1 MTSVSDFAPGITGN
15 PRYDKLLAMIGARG
29 HMRIDELASLLGVSP
44 QTIRRDIRKL
54 SGEGFLSRYH
64 GGAAQ
69 PSSVINVAL
78 EQREVTHVAAKRAI
92 AEAIAARIADRS
104 TVFLASGTTVE
115 YVARA
120 LDARNDLRIITTS
133 LRVAGLLYARRD
145 FDVMVP
151 GGRLRPQNAGIVGPL
166 AEEFLRGFRA
176 DTLVMSAGAVD
187 PDGTLLEYDINEVA
201 VMRIMMA
208 NAKQVFLAVDHTK
221 FHASVSVKLAG
232 TGEIDALFTDEPPP
246 APLAA
251 LLAQQ
256 QVEVLVVPSDV
267 RGGKPDSHPAPT
279 SGRSVDVGFGHRPC
293 GARLEEVEV
302 AALVGLRHVLLV
314 EHRPAALVAARRR
327 CPGGAAPRELVVVD
341 VQVDAPRRHVERDPV
356 AGRHQRERPAD
367 RALGRDVQHARA
379 VVRAAHARVGDA
391 HHVAHPLREELLRD
405 LQIAPFGKARRADR
419 PRVLQHQHRVLRHRQ
434 VGVVDPGREV
444 GVVLEHQRG
453 AGVHQELGRGRR
465 GLHHAAARREVAGE
479 HRERAARRGVAGDG
493 PIERADDVVVPDLA
507 SATFSPSVR
516 PLTVIAA
523 A

>member
-1 MTSVSDFAPGITGN
+1 MTSASDFAPGITGN
-15 PRYDKLLAMIGARG
+15 PRYDRLLAMIGARG

-78 EQREVTHVAAKRAI
+78 EQRQVTHVAAKRAI

-120 LDARNDLRIITTS
+120 LDARNDLRIVTTS
-133 LRVAGLLYARRD
+133 LRVASLLYARRD

-176 DTLVMSAGAVD
+176 DTLVMSSGAVD

-201 VMRIMMA
+201 VMRIMMV
-208 NAKQVFLAVDHTK
+208 NARQVFLAVDHTK
-221 FHASVSVKLAG
+221 FHATVSVKLAG

-256 QVEVLVVPSDV
+256 QVEVLVVPTDA
-267 RGGKPDSHPAPT
+267 RGGKSDSHPAP
-279 SGRSVDVGFGHRPC
+279 
-293 GARLEEVEV
+293 
-302 AALVGLRHVLLV
+302 
-314 EHRPAALVAARRR
+314 RPA
-327 CPGGAAPRELVVVD
+327 G
-341 VQVDAPRRHVERDPV
+341 Q
-356 AGRHQRERPAD
+356 
-367 RALGRDVQHARA
+367 
-379 VVRAAHARVGDA
+379 
-391 HHVAHPLREELLRD
+391 
-405 LQIAPFGKARRADR
+405 
-419 PRVLQHQHRVLRHRQ
+419 
-434 VGVVDPGREV
+434 
-444 GVVLEHQRG
+444 
-453 AGVHQELGRGRR
+453 
-465 GLHHAAARREVAGE
+465 
-479 HRERAARRGVAGDG
+479 
-493 PIERADDVVVPDLA
+493 
-507 SATFSPSVR
+507 
-516 PLTVIAA
+516 
-523 A
+523 

>member
-1 MTSVSDFAPGITGN
+1 MTSAPGFAPGITGN
-15 PRYDKLLAMIGARG
+15 PRHDRLLAMIGARG

-54 SGEGFLSRYH
+54 SGDGFLSRYH

-78 EQREVTHVAAKRAI
+78 EQRQATHVPAKRAI
-92 AEAIAARIADRS
+92 AQAIAARIADRS

-187 PDGTLLEYDINEVA
+187 PDGTLLEYDVNEVA

-221 FHASVSVKLAG
+221 FHASVSVQLAG
-232 TGEIDALFTDEPPP
+232 TGEIDALFTDAPPP

-256 QVEVLVVPSDV
+256 QVEVRVVASEV
-267 RGGKPDSHPAPT
+267 RGGKPHVPAGT
-279 SGRSVDVGFGHRPC
+279 
-293 GARLEEVEV
+293 
-302 AALVGLRHVLLV
+302 
-314 EHRPAALVAARRR
+314 RPA
-327 CPGGAAPRELVVVD
+327 G
-341 VQVDAPRRHVERDPV
+341 Q
-356 AGRHQRERPAD
+356 
-367 RALGRDVQHARA
+367 
-379 VVRAAHARVGDA
+379 
-391 HHVAHPLREELLRD
+391 
-405 LQIAPFGKARRADR
+405 
-419 PRVLQHQHRVLRHRQ
+419 
-434 VGVVDPGREV
+434 
-444 GVVLEHQRG
+444 
-453 AGVHQELGRGRR
+453 
-465 GLHHAAARREVAGE
+465 
-479 HRERAARRGVAGDG
+479 
-493 PIERADDVVVPDLA
+493 
-507 SATFSPSVR
+507 
-516 PLTVIAA
+516 
-523 A
+523 

>member
-1 MTSVSDFAPGITGN
+1 MTSASDFAPGITGN
-15 PRYDKLLAMIGARG
+15 PRYDQLLAMIGARG

-54 SGEGFLSRYH
+54 SGDGFLSRYH

-78 EQREVTHVAAKRAI
+78 EQRQATHVPAKRAI
-92 AEAIAARIADRS
+92 AQAIAARIADRS

-120 LDARNDLRIITTS
+120 VDARNDLRIITTS

-187 PDGTLLEYDINEVA
+187 ADGTLLEYDINEVA

-232 TGEIDALFTDEPPP
+232 AAEIDALFTDAPPP
-246 APLAA
+246 ASLAA

-256 QVEVLVVPSDV
+256 QVEVVVVPPEV
-267 RGGKPDSHPAPT
+267 RGGKPDADPAP
-279 SGRSVDVGFGHRPC
+279 G
-293 GARLEEVEV
+293 
-302 AALVGLRHVLLV
+302 
-314 EHRPAALVAARRR
+314 PA
-327 CPGGAAPRELVVVD
+327 G
-341 VQVDAPRRHVERDPV
+341 Q
-356 AGRHQRERPAD
+356 
-367 RALGRDVQHARA
+367 
-379 VVRAAHARVGDA
+379 
-391 HHVAHPLREELLRD
+391 
-405 LQIAPFGKARRADR
+405 
-419 PRVLQHQHRVLRHRQ
+419 
-434 VGVVDPGREV
+434 
-444 GVVLEHQRG
+444 
-453 AGVHQELGRGRR
+453 
-465 GLHHAAARREVAGE
+465 
-479 HRERAARRGVAGDG
+479 
-493 PIERADDVVVPDLA
+493 
-507 SATFSPSVR
+507 
-516 PLTVIAA
+516 
-523 A
+523 